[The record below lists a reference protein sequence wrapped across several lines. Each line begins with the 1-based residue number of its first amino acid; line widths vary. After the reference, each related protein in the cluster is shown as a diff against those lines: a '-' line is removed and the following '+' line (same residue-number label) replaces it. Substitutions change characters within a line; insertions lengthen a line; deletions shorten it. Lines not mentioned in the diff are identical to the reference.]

1 MLLRLCASAFCV
13 EGLSW
18 REVKRGFLLLFFLV
32 SGHGSLKGCRNII
45 ILPFVALWGNFE
57 TEGQQLKKHQTFL
70 GKCHIRSKTPP
81 FTRNY
86 LQAAEPSM
94 TRAQVILYGVGLC
107 FPKNTSHQRAD
118 GGSSR
123 PAHSVNDRSWWA
135 PISSSGAVKK
145 KAWTHWKAIP
155 VVRKTYTSSQTLAV

>member
-1 MLLRLCASAFCV
+1 MHFVLKGWVEEKWKGDFCCC
-13 EGLSW
+13 
-18 REVKRGFLLLFFLV
+18 FFLV